1 MDILEVMLTFILAIG
16 PGADIDSVELDT
28 IT

>member
-1 MDILEVMLTFILAIG
+1 MDIIEVMLTFILAIG
-16 PGADIDSVELDT
+16 PGAGVDSVELDT